1 MNEEVTRPWGT
12 YRILET
18 GENFQIKLLTINP
31 KSRLSDQRHK
41 YRGETWIPVDGI
53 LKVDLQGHVTPI
65 PPGRSLSIERMAWH
79 RLENQSNNPIQVIEI
94 QYGTNFDENDTKRR
108 ADDYGRVD

>member
-1 MNEEVTRPWGT
+1 MSEEVTRPWGS
-12 YRILET
+12 YRILEK
-18 GENFQIKLLTINP
+18 GENYQIKILTINP

-41 YRGETWIPVDGI
+41 HRGETWTPVNGI
-53 LKVDLQGHVTPI
+53 LKVNLHGHVTPI
-65 PPGRSLSIERMAWH
+65 APGRSLSIERGAWH

-94 QYGTNFDENDTKRR
+94 QYGTNFDENDVESR